1 MKTSVEAKPA
11 RSSASEKR
19 SAKSTIITEDEAPVV
34 QPAQAADTL
43 PLLAR
48 AFLDNLLRLKLL
60 NQNAER
66 RFLEEHAQCL
76 GQFSDALELG
86 KALIKMGLLTQY
98 QLKRVTA
105 GTTHGLVL
113 GNHKV
118 LDRLGAGGMGVVFLA
133 EHLFLNRQEAIKVL
147 PVDEGYSPQ
156 QLDRFYTEMQVLAE
170 LRHPNIVA
178 AYDAGQVSPPGPGL
192 PTFLY
197 LAMELVDGG
206 DLEKRIHTHGPAP
219 VSQACE
225 WIRQAALGLQEAHDR
240 SLIHRDIKP
249 SNLLLDR
256 KGQVKIVDFGLVR
269 QFCKPLTRRGA
280 LLGSIDF
287 MPPEQSVDSSA
298 VGTGADI
305 YGLGASLFW
314 LLTGEPPYP
323 RSRRMSEALSALQHT
338 PPRTLRSLRPEAPPE
353 LETLLNSML
362 DRDPT
367 HRPALPLTVSRA
379 LAALISSSRSA

>member
-1 MKTSVEAKPA
+1 MKASGQRQIPHASVCE
-11 RSSASEKR
+11 RR
-19 SAKSTIITEDEAPVV
+19 GTHSTVMTGG
-34 QPAQAADTL
+34 ADTAGDVVLVPPVEL
-43 PLLAR
+43 PMMAR
-48 AFLDNLLRLKLL
+48 VFIDNLLRLKLL
-60 NQNAER
+60 NANGER
-66 RFLEEHAQCL
+66 KFLEEHRQEL
-76 GQFSDALELG
+76 GRFTDALEAG
-86 KALIKMGLLTQY
+86 KALIKMGLLTSY
-98 QLKRVTA
+98 QMKRVTA

-147 PVDEGYSPQ
+147 PVDENYSPQ
-156 QLDRFYTEMQVLAE
+156 LLERFYTEMQVLAE

-192 PTFLY
+192 PTLLY
-197 LAMELVDGG
+197 LAMELVDGA
-206 DLEKRIHTHGPAP
+206 DLEKHVITHGPAS

-225 WIRQAALGLQEAHDR
+225 FIRQAALGLQEAHDR
-240 SLIHRDIKP
+240 NLIHRDIKP
-249 SNLLLDR
+249 SNLLLDK
-256 KGQVKIVDFGLVR
+256 KGQVKLVDFGLVR
-269 QFCKPLTRRGA
+269 QFCKPMTRRGT

-298 VGTGADI
+298 VGSSADI

-323 RSRRMSEALSALQHT
+323 RMKRMSDALEALQQTAPRNLHAL
-338 PPRTLRSLRPEAPPE
+338 RADAPNE
-353 LETLLNSML
+353 LAGLVATML

-367 HRPALPLTVSRA
+367 CRPALPLTVARA
-379 LAALISSSRSA
+379 LTPFISKAA